1 MRWTGRSTFGDAWS
15 TGKAARWHRCRRS
28 VTGEAYSP
36 SGRAR
41 RALSAADRSSRRAWW
56 ISRNCRRPASG
67 SSWRSTRDPAFSPP
81 ARRSRSS
88 SSRRK
93 IRPVAVMAVCR
104 GVVVGQELVS
114 PAVFQNEFE
123 AGGPEVF
130 VPVAE
135 TAEGVI
141 RLTVYDYSAQPPTPV
156 AERLVYRRPAR
167 RLSIQPTTPKTAYSP
182 GDAVNLAVSV
192 GDERGRPQSAVLGAA
207 VVDEAALSLVRDR
220 SASLTTHFWLMGQI
234 DDVRGLE
241 DANFYLSDGS
251 EAEQALDLLLGTQGW
266 RRFTTV
272 PAEQLAQASAA
283 GQAGRDAFAYQVPAQ
298 RRRRVRTDRAH
309 GAGGQRGG
317 GLPDRAQWFGFAA
330 DRLRTDGPASR
341 PRVDRRQSDPGD
353 HAGAAGRHA
362 ALAGHDGVAS
372 RRWELRPCA
381 WSSAVCGW

>member
-1 MRWTGRSTFGDAWS
+1 MRWTGRSTSGDAWS
-15 TGKAARWHRCRRS
+15 TGEGRQVADGANDPRRARRVR
-28 VTGEAYSP
+28 P
-36 SGRAR
+36 STRAR
-41 RALSAADRSSRRAWW
+41 RAISAADRPTVGRGGSTGTAAGQR
-56 ISRNCRRPASG
+56 SG
-67 SSWRSTRDPAFSPP
+67 SSWRINAGAGVFAAGMPIKVKLE
-81 ARRSRSS
+81 SRQD
-88 SSRRK
+88 
-93 IRPVAVMAVCR
+93 RPVAVVAVCR

-114 PAVFQNEFE
+114 PAVFRDEFE
-123 AGGPEVF
+123 ANGPEIV

-167 RLSIQPTTPKTAYSP
+167 RLSIQPTPPKTKYSP

-207 VVDEAALSLVRDR
+207 VVNEAALSLVRDR

-272 PAEQLAQASAA
+272 PVEQLAQAPAA
-283 GQAGRDAFAYQVPAQ
+283 GQAGRDAFAYQVPASVVAVSEPTAPTVLADNAEEVSQ
-298 RRRRVRTDRAH
+298 IVRS
-309 GAGGQRGG
+309 
-317 GLPDRAQWFGFAA
+317 GLAS
-330 DRLRTDGPASR
+330 LRTAY
-341 PRVDRRQSDPGD
+341 
-353 HAGAAGRHA
+353 
-362 ALAGHDGVAS
+362 
-372 RRWELRPCA
+372 
-381 WSSAVCGW
+381 

>member
-1 MRWTGRSTFGDAWS
+1 
-15 TGKAARWHRCRRS
+15 
-28 VTGEAYSP
+28 
-36 SGRAR
+36 
-41 RALSAADRSSRRAWW
+41 
-56 ISRNCRRPASG
+56 
-67 SSWRSTRDPAFSPP
+67 
-81 ARRSRSS
+81 
-88 SSRRK
+88 
-93 IRPVAVMAVCR
+93 MAVCR

-114 PAVFQNEFE
+114 PAVFQNEFDTSD
-123 AGGPEVF
+123 PEVF
-130 VPVAE
+130 VPVAQ

-272 PAEQLAQASAA
+272 PVGAT
-283 GQAGRDAFAYQVPAQ
+283 GPGIGRWSGGPGCVRLPGSRQ

-317 GLPDRAQWFGFAA
+317 SFPDRAQWFGFAA
-330 DRLRTDGPASR
+330 DRL
-341 PRVDRRQSDPGD
+341 
-353 HAGAAGRHA
+353 
-362 ALAGHDGVAS
+362 
-372 RRWELRPCA
+372 
-381 WSSAVCGW
+381 